1 MVGVQRQ
8 TVNIWLQ
15 RYRAQGED
23 GVLDGR
29 RVSPRR
35 GKGLLTAEE
44 AGKIQGWIADKTPD
58 QLKLP
63 FALWTSRAVRDL
75 IALRF
80 GKTLGLSTV
89 QLYLQRWGMTPQKP
103 LARARER
110 QPAAVAAWLE
120 RHYPAIAK
128 RARAE
133 GAVIYWGDETGISNQ
148 DQIGRSY
155 APKGQTPVVVRTAR
169 RITQS
174 MISAVSNRGLM
185 RFMLY
190 EGALNADRFI
200 AFLRRLTKDA
210 GQKVFLIVDNLK
222 VHHAAKVKKWVAAH
236 APRDRAVLPA
246 GLRPGPQSR
255 RIFEQRPEAE
265 AAPAA
270 PAGLARPAAQEHPRR
285 AARHPALTC
294 AVSRPTS
301 SRRRCASGLNV
312 GYNDGILVMGILGG
326 AIVGVIV
333 FGINP
338 LQYAQQMRLMIGIE
352 DFAGGIFKAAVFG
365 AIVAVAGCLR
375 GMRCGQDAAAV
386 GNAATSAVV
395 TSIVGIVV
403 ADAIINVIYHVLGIP

>member
-1 MVGVQRQ
+1 MEARDFRSIGRAAQEELRRRALVLVEQQGLSQAEAARVVGVQRQ

-15 RYRAQGED
+15 RYRAQGDD

-35 GKGLLTAEE
+35 GKGLLTADE
-44 AGKIQGWIADKTPD
+44 AGKVRGWIADKLPD

-120 RHYPAIAK
+120 TVYPAIAK
-128 RARAE
+128 RAKAE
-133 GAVIYWGDETGISNQ
+133 GAAIYWGDAGVPSRQAGWDGETGISNQ

-200 AFLRRLTKDA
+200 TFLGRLIKDA

-222 VHHAAKVKKWVAAH
+222 VHHATKVKTWVAGHAH
-236 APRDRAVLPA
+236 EIELFYLPAYAPDHNPDEYLNNDLKQKLRQQPQPASQDELIKNTRAVLRAIQRSPCRIQAYFKPPA
-246 GLRPGPQSR
+246 VRY
-255 RIFEQRPEAE
+255 
-265 AAPAA
+265 AA
-270 PAGLARPAAQEHPRR
+270 
-285 AARHPALTC
+285 
-294 AVSRPTS
+294 
-301 SRRRCASGLNV
+301 
-312 GYNDGILVMGILGG
+312 
-326 AIVGVIV
+326 
-333 FGINP
+333 
-338 LQYAQQMRLMIGIE
+338 
-352 DFAGGIFKAAVFG
+352 
-365 AIVAVAGCLR
+365 
-375 GMRCGQDAAAV
+375 
-386 GNAATSAVV
+386 
-395 TSIVGIVV
+395 
-403 ADAIINVIYHVLGIP
+403 

>member
-1 MVGVQRQ
+1 MDARDFRSIGRPAQEELRRRALFLTLQQGLNQAQAAEVVGVQRQ

-35 GKGLLTAEE
+35 GKGVLTADE
-44 AGKIQGWIADKTPD
+44 AIKVQGWICDRTPD

-89 QLYLQRWGMTPQKP
+89 QLYLQRWNMTPQKP

-110 QPAAVAAWLE
+110 QPAAIAAWLE
-120 RHYPAIAK
+120 RHYPAIAR
-128 RARAE
+128 RAKAE
-133 GAVIYWGDETGISNQ
+133 GGAIYWGDETGISNQ

-155 APKGQTPVVVRTAR
+155 APKGQTPVVARTAK

-185 RFMLY
+185 RFMFY

-200 AFLRRLTKDA
+200 AFLRRLAKDA

-222 VHHAAKVKKWVAAH
+222 VHHAAKVKTWVAAH
-236 APRDRAVLPA
+236 THEIELFYLPAYAPDHNPDEYLNNDLKQKLRLQPQPATKDELIKNTRAVLRAIQRSP
-246 GLRPGPQSR
+246 R
-255 RIFEQRPEAE
+255 RIQGYFRPSPVRY
-265 AAPAA
+265 AA
-270 PAGLARPAAQEHPRR
+270 
-285 AARHPALTC
+285 
-294 AVSRPTS
+294 
-301 SRRRCASGLNV
+301 
-312 GYNDGILVMGILGG
+312 
-326 AIVGVIV
+326 
-333 FGINP
+333 
-338 LQYAQQMRLMIGIE
+338 
-352 DFAGGIFKAAVFG
+352 
-365 AIVAVAGCLR
+365 
-375 GMRCGQDAAAV
+375 
-386 GNAATSAVV
+386 
-395 TSIVGIVV
+395 
-403 ADAIINVIYHVLGIP
+403 